1 MRVAVFPLSLV
12 VALLALLA
20 GCPTADPNYPYEKE
34 ADPRSKE
41 LTLGV
46 SDVVSIN
53 VWEQKEL
60 NTEQTIRPD
69 GTITMPL
76 IGDLKAGGE
85 TPSSLQ
91 QQIKKRL
98 GEFIK
103 LSTGTEVTVAVK
115 AWRSYKFRVAG
126 EVQKEGVYTS
136 DNFVTVADA
145 LAMAGGVTRFAKRDE
160 IVLIRIDNQTRR
172 QKKIP
177 LVYDTLASGKRPEM
191 NIWVLPGDQIYV
203 P

>member
-1 MRVAVFPLSLV
+1 MRAVSLLLLVLAACPSPSYNFPY
-12 VALLALLA
+12 ANE
-20 GCPTADPNYPYEKE
+20 P
-34 ADPRSKE
+34 DPRSQE

-46 SDVVSIN
+46 ADVISIN
-53 VWEQKEL
+53 VWEQKDL
-60 NTEQTIRPD
+60 STEATVRPD

-103 LSTGTEVTVAVK
+103 LSTATEVTIAVK
-115 AWRSYKFRVAG
+115 AWRSYKFRIVG
-126 EVQKEGVYTS
+126 EVQKEGVYTA
-136 DNFVTVADA
+136 DNYVTVTDA

-160 IVLIRIDNQTRR
+160 ITLLRTPKGGGK
-172 QKKIP
+172 QKRIP
-177 LVYDTLASGKRPEM
+177 LSYDILSSGKRPEM

>member
-1 MRVAVFPLSLV
+1 MRVAVFSLPLV
-12 VALLALLA
+12 VALLALA
-20 GCPTADPNYPYEKE
+20 GCPTKDPNYPYEKE
-34 ADPRSKE
+34 PDPRSKE

-53 VWEQKEL
+53 VWEQKDL

-85 TPSSLQ
+85 TPSALQ

-103 LSTGTEVTVAVK
+103 LTTGTDVTVAVRN
-115 AWRSYKFRVAG
+115 WRSYKFRVAG
-126 EVQKEGVYTS
+126 EVSREGVYTS
-136 DNFVTVADA
+136 DNYVTVADA
-145 LAMAGGVTRFAKRDE
+145 LAMAGGVTRFAKRDD
-160 IVLIRIDNQTRR
+160 IVLIRIDPATRR

>member
-1 MRVAVFPLSLV
+1 MRVSVFSLSLV
-12 VALLALLA
+12 VALVALA
-20 GCPTADPNYPYEKE
+20 GCPTPDPNYPYEKE
-34 ADPRSKE
+34 PDPRSKE

-85 TPSSLQ
+85 TPSALQ

-103 LSTGTEVTVAVK
+103 LTTGTDVTVAVRS
-115 AWRSYKFRVAG
+115 WRSYKFRVAG
-126 EVQKEGVYTS
+126 EVSREGVYTS
-136 DNFVTVADA
+136 DNYVTVADA
-145 LAMAGGVTRFAKRDE
+145 LAMAGGVTRFAKRDD
-160 IVLIRIDNQTRR
+160 IVLIRIDATTRR

>member
-1 MRVAVFPLSLV
+1 MRVAVFSLSLV
-12 VALLALLA
+12 VALLALA
-20 GCPTADPNYPYEKE
+20 GCPTPDPNYPYEKE
-34 ADPRSKE
+34 PDPRSKE

-46 SDVVSIN
+46 SDIVSIN

-85 TPSSLQ
+85 TPSALQ

-103 LSTGTEVTVAVK
+103 LSTGTEVTVAVRN
-115 AWRSYKFRVAG
+115 WRSYKFRVAG
-126 EVQKEGVYTS
+126 EVSREGVYTS
-136 DNFVTVADA
+136 DNYVTVADA
-145 LAMAGGVTRFAKRDE
+145 LAMAGGVTRFAKRDD
-160 IVLIRIDNQTRR
+160 IVLIRIDPATRR

>member
-1 MRVAVFPLSLV
+1 MRVVF
-12 VALLALLA
+12 LLLLGMLA
-20 GCPTADPNYPYEKE
+20 ACPSPSYDFPYDKE
-34 ADPRSKE
+34 PDPRTRE

-46 SDVVSIN
+46 ADVVSIN
-53 VWEQKEL
+53 VWEQKDL

-76 IGDLKAGGE
+76 IGDLRAGGQ
-85 TPSSLQ
+85 TPSQLRE
-91 QQIKKRL
+91 QIKKRL

-103 LSTGTEVTVAVK
+103 LTTGTEVTVAVK
-115 AWRSYKFRVAG
+115 RWASYKFRIAG
-126 EVQKEGVYTS
+126 EVQKEGVYTAE
-136 DNFVTVADA
+136 NYIQVADA
-145 LAMAGGVTRFAKRDE
+145 LAIAGGVTRFAKRDD
-160 IVLIRIDNQTRR
+160 IILIRTDPTTKQ

-177 LVYDTLASGKRPEM
+177 LGYDLLASGKRPDM

>member
-1 MRVAVFPLSLV
+1 MRAAYLLLL
-12 VALLALLA
+12 VALAT
-20 GCPTADPNYPYEKE
+20 GCPRPSYDFPYDREP
-34 ADPRSKE
+34 DPRSKE
-41 LTLGV
+41 LVLGV
-46 SDVVSIN
+46 SDVLAIN

-76 IGDLKAGGE
+76 IGDLRAGGE

-103 LSTGTEVTVAVK
+103 LSTGTEVTIAVK
-115 AWRSYKFRVAG
+115 AWRSYKFRIAG

-145 LAMAGGVTRFAKRDE
+145 LAMAGGVTRFAKRDD
-160 IVLIRIDNQTRR
+160 IVLIRIDPQTKK

-177 LVYDTLASGKRPEM
+177 LSYDLLASGKRPEM
-191 NIWVLPGDQIYV
+191 NVWVLTGDQIYV

>member
-1 MRVAVFPLSLV
+1 MI
-12 VALLALLA
+12 
-20 GCPTADPNYPYEKE
+20 
-34 ADPRSKE
+34 
-41 LTLGV
+41 LGV
-46 SDVVSIN
+46 SDVVAIN

-76 IGDLKAGGE
+76 IGDLRAGGE

-91 QQIKKRL
+91 AQIKKRL

-103 LSTGTEVTVAVK
+103 LSTGTEVTVAVRS
-115 AWRSYKFRVAG
+115 WRSYKFRVAG

-136 DNFVTVADA
+136 DNYVTVADA

-160 IVLIRIDNQTRR
+160 IVLIRFDPTTKR